1 MTPPTIVFLHCE
13 IWPKSKKITGQF
25 RLVNCYGLHQRQLI
39 WNLRMHNW
47 KRKTIFQTIIFRS
60 DINLRGCRTK
70 MFKNKTLQLHTDF
83 LITLSSEHIFLIEGN
98 HFHQDDS
105 NPLQL
110 FGARFCNWLGRR
122 CLRWAMIW
130 EFSPFRWCSRRGFLG
145 IIIHKCLLYRAY
157 IRNSPI
163 GV

>member
-47 KRKTIFQTIIFRS
+47 KRKTIFQTIIFMS

-70 MFKNKTLQLHTDF
+70 MFKNKTLQLHIF
-83 LITLSSEHIFLIEGN
+83 WLAYQLSIFSLLKGTTSTRMTPIPSA
-98 HFHQDDS
+98 FR
-105 NPLQL
+105 P
-110 FGARFCNWLGRR
+110 RFCNWLGRR
-122 CLRWAMIW
+122 CLRWGWFGNSI
-130 EFSPFRWCSRRGFLG
+130 SWCSRMGFLG
-145 IIIHKCLLYRAY
+145 INY
-157 IRNSPI
+157 NP
-163 GV
+163 